1 MKLNYSLTSLGSSAP
16 VLRCAFI
23 VSGVYVN
30 LSSLRYAFTNYEAT
44 NIVTTLLLLFAHYPS
59 ARVLRKLLEL
69 K

>member
-16 VLRCAFI
+16 FLRCAFI
-23 VSGVYVN
+23 VSGVHVN
-30 LSSLRYAFTNYEAT
+30 LSSLRYATNYEAT
-44 NIVTTLLLLFAHYPS
+44 NIVTTLLLLFAHYPR